1 MAEVAYFVAA
11 VATYSAGRKAAQAQ
25 AKQAAFELQR
35 SRQTY
40 LQSRQEGIA
49 VLDEMLQNAASVNA
63 YAGAG
68 GIDASSGSVDR
79 IATFNL
85 SRGVADLITSEEA
98 GQFALRAGT
107 LQSEQLME
115 QAKATRINALA
126 QSAGMIAGG
135 IESAKAT
142 DTGGG
147 TNG

>member
-35 SRQTY
+35 SRQAY
-40 LQSRQEGIA
+40 LQSRQEGIS

-85 SRGVADLITSEEA
+85 SRGVADLITSEET

-107 LQSEQLME
+107 LQSKQLMQ
-115 QAKATRINALA
+115 QAKTTRINAFA
-126 QSAGMIAGG
+126 QSAAMIAAGADA
-135 IESAKAT
+135 AKAT
-142 DTGGG
+142 GTGGG
-147 TNG
+147 T

>member
-1 MAEVAYFVAA
+1 MAEVALFVAA

-35 SRQTY
+35 SRQAY
-40 LQSRQEGIA
+40 LQSRQEGIS

-85 SRGVADLITSEEA
+85 SRGVADLITSEET

-107 LQSEQLME
+107 LQSKQLMQ
-115 QAKATRINALA
+115 QAKATRINAFA
-126 QSAGMIAGG
+126 QSAAMIAAGADA
-135 IESAKAT
+135 AKAT
-142 DTGGG
+142 GTGGG
-147 TNG
+147 T